1 MRKISKEEVLHIATL
16 ARLSISDKEVEVYR
30 EQLGR
35 ILGYIEKL
43 NEVDTSDVEPTF
55 YSFIRETPMR
65 EDIPEKRDSA
75 EEAVQPSPDR
85 SGNFF
90 RVPKVIK

>member
-1 MRKISKEEVLHIATL
+1 MGKISKEEVLHIAKL
-16 ARLSISDKEVEVYR
+16 ARLYISDEEVEIYR

-35 ILGYIEKL
+35 ILEYIEKL
-43 NEVDTSDVEPTF
+43 NEVDTSGVEPTF

-65 EDIPEKRDSA
+65 EDVA
-75 EEAVQPSPDR
+75 EERDGTAEALQEAPDR

-90 RVPKVIK
+90 RVPRVIK